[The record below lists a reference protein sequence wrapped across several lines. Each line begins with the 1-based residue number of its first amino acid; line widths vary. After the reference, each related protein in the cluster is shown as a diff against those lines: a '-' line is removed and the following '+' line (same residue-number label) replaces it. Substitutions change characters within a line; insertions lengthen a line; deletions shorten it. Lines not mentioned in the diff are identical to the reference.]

1 MVSLAKYTITES
13 RANVIV
19 ARALF
24 FEHVFLAFL
33 DIFELPATRP
43 RPAALRQLFGSQAPA
58 NRLTPA
64 AGSALAHCC
73 ARRTAHPSPRARR
86 PPLLHPRDA
95 AQEASPHDGRPS
107 GGRRGRSAGRAGRQR
122 SALGRPK
129 HPHDIY
135 QVRDCQTAV
144 AYGSGVA
151 SSACTPL
158 SRSASCQAAQARPDL
173 TQPSSARLGLACPGQ
188 VVRHVTG
195 ECRSP
200 AATARPCQAT

>member
-95 AQEASPHDGRPS
+95 AQEASPHP
-107 GGRRGRSAGRAGRQR
+107 GRRPGAAGARAGPAGNVPLLAGRSTRTIYIR
-122 SALGRPK
+122 SG
-129 HPHDIY
+129 
-135 QVRDCQTAV
+135 
-144 AYGSGVA
+144 
-151 SSACTPL
+151 
-158 SRSASCQAAQARPDL
+158 
-173 TQPSSARLGLACPGQ
+173 
-188 VVRHVTG
+188 
-195 ECRSP
+195 
-200 AATARPCQAT
+200 TARRLWRTAAVWHPQRVRRCRAQRLVKPRKPDPT

>member
-95 AQEASPHDGRPS
+95 LGTPHRRRRRTPAGRPEAV
-107 GGRRGRSAGRAGRQR
+107 RPERGPGRQATFR
-122 SALGRPK
+122 SLPAEAPARYISGKMP
-129 HPHDIY
+129 
-135 QVRDCQTAV
+135 
-144 AYGSGVA
+144 GS
-151 SSACTPL
+151 
-158 SRSASCQAAQARPDL
+158 RASCANA
-173 TQPSSARLGLACPGQ
+173 SGSLA
-188 VVRHVTG
+188 VT
-195 ECRSP
+195 
-200 AATARPCQAT
+200 AT